1 VCTRGSDRAASCGPS
16 TSPLDAPMT
25 DSVPPG
31 EPSEELPYELHTN
44 RELEFMLTRGK
55 PLAHFSEYYPPE
67 PDEEV
72 IPKQAFSPHVA
83 DGTFVM
89 REFVELG
96 SRPSSASAPPVRGAL
111 HVFYAQP
118 QHEWRIDAFIM
129 MMAAAAR
136 DGWSEGFE
144 RLQGSLLGYEE
155 WQTDVHLERMRKSAD
170 AQRLFYWLRKPD
182 GSKR

>member
-1 VCTRGSDRAASCGPS
+1 
-16 TSPLDAPMT
+16 MT
-25 DSVPPG
+25 DSVPSG
-31 EPSEELPYELHTN
+31 EPSEELPYEVHTN

-72 IPKQAFSPHVA
+72 IPKRAFSPHVA

-96 SRPSSASAPPVRGAL
+96 PRPSCPTDPPVRGAP

-129 MMAAAAR
+129 MKAAAAK

-144 RLQGSLLGYEE
+144 RLEGSLLGYEE
-155 WQTDVHLERMRKSAD
+155 WQTDVHLERMRRSAD

>member
-1 VCTRGSDRAASCGPS
+1 
-16 TSPLDAPMT
+16 
-25 DSVPPG
+25 
-31 EPSEELPYELHTN
+31 
-44 RELEFMLTRGK
+44 MLTRGK

-67 PDEEV
+67 PHEEI

-89 REFVELG
+89 REFVVLD
-96 SRPSSASAPPVRGAL
+96 RTPPSPTAPPVLGSL
-111 HVFYAQP
+111 HVFYARP

-129 MMAAAAR
+129 MMAAAAKS
-136 DGWSEGFE
+136 GWSEGFE

-155 WQTDVHLERMRKSAD
+155 WQTDVHLERRRRSPD

-182 GSKR
+182 GFKG